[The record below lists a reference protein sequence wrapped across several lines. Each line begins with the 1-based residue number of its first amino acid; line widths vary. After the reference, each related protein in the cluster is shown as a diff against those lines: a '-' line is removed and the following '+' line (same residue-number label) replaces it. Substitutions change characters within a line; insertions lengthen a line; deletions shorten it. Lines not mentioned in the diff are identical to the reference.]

1 MQHGS
6 YVNWCQEQISG
17 ECSVQLLCHVSWY
30 NGLLACGGFCVSLTG
45 CACLYIFSYLDFFE
59 ITSDTSLCLLL
70 FFVHVIQIP
79 SVVWDFFPKSST
91 EISF

>member
-1 MQHGS
+1 M
-6 YVNWCQEQISG
+6 
-17 ECSVQLLCHVSWY
+17 
-30 NGLLACGGFCVSLTG
+30 SLTG